1 MALHGVNG
9 AETVDIPN
17 QVEQKLALHGV
28 NGADTEDMPNK
39 WSKI

>member
-17 QVEQKLALHGV
+17 QVEQNIALHRV
-28 NGADTEDMPNK
+28 NGAETEDIPNK

>member
-9 AETVDIPN
+9 AETVDILN
-17 QVEQKLALHGV
+17 QVEQNLALHGV
-28 NGADTEDMPNK
+28 NGADTEDMSNK

>member
-1 MALHGVNG
+1 MALHGVNW

-17 QVEQKLALHGV
+17 QVVQNLALHGV

-39 WSKI
+39 